1 MNYSINELPQFN
13 VKVTTDYGNIR
24 LYWETPENIK
34 GSESYQVFVQGRND
48 GEYEDLY
55 NTMILSGYL
64 NGNDYVGYVCQEKGF
79 YKELRFVLVALSDRE
94 PVAVYYGDPFD
105 PHAFFPEKETL
116 LIGED
121 VRTEDIDSFSWN
133 CSGTTAES
141 NYSYFVRKEDD
152 GITITRQTTER
163 EKTRKVSRH
172 KWERLLEYLKEGKLV
187 RKYVMEPEI
196 EILDGSSET
205 MSITWS
211 DMTDVEGNNYVFSAD
226 EQLKKEIE
234 RHLKSMV
241 SPGILAAS
249 VAAGAI
255 VATGTLAIRLFR
267 IRKKKD

>member
-1 MNYSINELPQFN
+1 MNYFINELPQFN

-64 NGNDYVGYVCQEKGF
+64 NGNDYVGYACQEKGF

-141 NYSYFVRKEDD
+141 NYSYFVNKEDN
-152 GITITRQTTER
+152 GITITRQTTDNT
-163 EKTRKVSRH
+163 KTRSISNR
-172 KWERLLEYLKEGKLV
+172 KWARLIDYLKEGTII
-187 RKYVMEPEI
+187 RKHVMDPEI
-196 EILDGSSET
+196 EILDGSSER
-205 MSITWS
+205 MIISWKGI
-211 DMTDVEGNNYVFSAD
+211 TDVESNSYIFCAD
-226 EQLKKEIE
+226 GQLKKEIE
-234 RHLKSMV
+234 RYLKSLI
-241 SPGILAAS
+241 SPRILAVSIAMGGLAS
-249 VAAGAI
+249 VI
-255 VATGTLAIRLFR
+255 VFGRRLL
-267 IRKKKD
+267 KTK